1 MENCLTKE
9 PGINVVYTINEPAA
23 AGAYE
28 ALKAAGKEKDV
39 LVVSVDGGCPGVKNV
54 AAGVIGATS
63 QQYPLLMA
71 AMGIEAIKKFA
82 DSGEK
87 PKPTEGKTFFDT
99 GATLVTDKPVPG
111 IDSIDTK
118 AGAAKCWG

>member
-1 MENCLTKE
+1 MENCLQKDPE
-9 PGINVVYTINEPAA
+9 INVVYTINEPAA

-28 ALKAAGKEKDV
+28 ALKAVGREKDV

-54 AAGVIGATS
+54 EAGIIGATS

-71 AMGIEAIKKFA
+71 ALGVEAIKTFA

-87 PKPTEGKTFFDT
+87 PKPTEGKNFLDT
-99 GATLVTDKPVPG
+99 GVSLVTGKPAADVE
-111 IDSIDTK
+111 SIDIKT
-118 AGAAKCWG
+118 GLDKCWG